1 MNHSLIVAGKEF
13 RTYFKTPVASIFL
26 FAFLVLSGL
35 LFFFVQD
42 YFMRGEANMRSFFAF
57 LPWVYLL
64 FGPAIAMK
72 MWAEERK
79 IGTIETLLTMPM
91 KEGNIV
97 LGKFL
102 ASFGLLALALLLTF
116 PIPLAVSFT
125 AAGSIDFGPILG
137 GYLGALLMGATYIAI
152 SLFASALTESQIVAF
167 ILGVGICLFF
177 VIIGVEQVAAI
188 FPQGAGGAIRE
199 MSLIGH
205 FENIQRGVIDTR
217 DVLYYASMLAVFL
230 LLNTVA
236 VKRR

>member
-1 MNHSLIVAGKEF
+1 MNHVLIVAGKEF
-13 RTYFKTPVASIFL
+13 RTYFRTPVASIFL
-26 FAFLVLSGL
+26 FAFLVLTGL
-35 LFFFVQD
+35 LFFFVPD
-42 YFMRGEANMRSFFAF
+42 YFMQGEANMRSFFSF

-64 FGPAIAMK
+64 FAPAIAMK

-79 IGTIETLLTMPM
+79 TGTIEVLLTMPM

-137 GYLGALLMGATYIAI
+137 GYIGALLMGAVYIAM
-152 SLFASALTESQIVAF
+152 SLFASALTQSQIVAF
-167 ILGVGICLFF
+167 ILGVGVCLYF
-177 VIIGVEQVAAI
+177 VIIGLEPVASI
-188 FPQGAGGAIRE
+188 FPQGMGGTIRS
-199 MSLIGH
+199 MSLIEH
-205 FENIQRGVIDTR
+205 FENIQRGVVDTR
-217 DVLYYASMLAVFL
+217 DVLYYGSMLGVFL
-230 LLNTVA
+230 MLNTAA